1 MELVS
6 GDDESDHREIRGRK
20 TAGAIEVL
28 KSKLDQ
34 SLVKDI
40 ESLESTDAKGF
51 NIKEKRSDK

>member
-6 GDDESDHREIRGRK
+6 GDDESDNRESKGMK
-20 TAGAIEVL
+20 QAGAIEVL

-40 ESLESTDAKGF
+40 ESLESTSAKGF